1 VVSLVERS
9 FRGAFI
15 VGNRRCQDGCP
26 LFAPSSDYCKMQ
38 YRTPQSVRA
47 LSQVAAA
54 HPPQPS
60 VRRILWWVYLARLV
74 AACAVFVAAVYSW
87 QYASREDTLLAS
99 LVFASAMLFT
109 GISALY
115 THVYRRSIATAVLYA
130 QVVFDLGLLTALV
143 HLTWQSSS
151 SQFAPLY
158 ILVIAVGALLLPA
171 RGVTLI
177 SALAILL
184 YAGEAV
190 VVRGDPV
197 EIGVVMQLVI
207 FAIVALGSGFIA
219 SRLRSQSAGTQAMA
233 EELARFRLHQAEVE
247 RLHLRAERLE
257 AVAELGASMAHEIKN
272 PLASIRSA
280 VEQLSMSAQTSSDD
294 RVLTS
299 LVVREADRLARL
311 LTNFLDFARVDVP
324 FTRRLDLLGVVRNA
338 ADLAASHPSCPT
350 GARVECD
357 FPRTTF
363 EVSGDEDMLHRAF
376 FNLVLNALQA
386 SPPDSVVRLEAA
398 TLLPQQLDWRA
409 AAFESGAIAVR
420 VIDCGSGISDTALP
434 KLFHPFF
441 TTKPGG
447 SGLGLAIVH
456 RAIEAHHGV
465 VVVDSDSHGSR
476 FTVLFPRT

>member
-1 VVSLVERS
+1 
-9 FRGAFI
+9 
-15 VGNRRCQDGCP
+15 
-26 LFAPSSDYCKMQ
+26 MQ
-38 YRTPQSVRA
+38 YRTPQSVQA
-47 LSQVAAA
+47 ISAS
-54 HPPQPS
+54 HPLQLP
-60 VRRILWWVYLARLV
+60 VRRILWWLYLARL
-74 AACAVFVAAVYSW
+74 AAASSVFIAAVYSW
-87 QYASREDTLLAS
+87 QYASRADTLLAS
-99 LVFASAMLFT
+99 LVFAGAMLFT
-109 GISALY
+109 GMSALY
-115 THVYRRSIATAVLYA
+115 THVYRRSIATSVLYA
-130 QVVFDLGLLTALV
+130 QAVFDVTLVTAMV
-143 HLTWQSSS
+143 HLTWDATS

-158 ILVIAVGALLLPA
+158 ILVIAVSALLLPA

-177 SALAILL
+177 SALAILF

-190 VVRGDPV
+190 VVRGDV
-197 EIGVVMQLVI
+197 VGIGVFLQLTI
-207 FAIVALGSGFIA
+207 FATVALGSGYIA
-219 SRLRSQSAGTQAMA
+219 SRLRAQSAGTEAMA
-233 EELARFRLHQAEVE
+233 EELARFRLHQGEVE

-299 LVVREADRLARL
+299 LVVRESDRLARL
-311 LTNFLDFARVDVP
+311 LTGFLDFARVDVP

-338 ADLAASHPSCPT
+338 ADLASSHPSRPP
-350 GARVECD
+350 GSRIECD
-357 FPRTTF
+357 FPRATF

-386 SPPDSVVRLEAA
+386 SPPNGVVRIETA

-420 VIDCGSGISDTALP
+420 VIDSGPGISDAARP

-456 RAIEAHHGV
+456 RAVEAHHGV
-465 VVVDSDSHGSR
+465 VVVNSDSHGAR

>member
-1 VVSLVERS
+1 MIQL
-9 FRGAFI
+9 
-15 VGNRRCQDGCP
+15 
-26 LFAPSSDYCKMQ
+26 
-38 YRTPQSVRA
+38 
-47 LSQVAAA
+47 
-54 HPPQPS
+54 S

-74 AACAVFVAAVYSW
+74 VASAVFGGAVYSW

-99 LVFASAMLFT
+99 LLFAGAMLFT
-109 GISALY
+109 GLSALY
-115 THVYRRSIATAVLYA
+115 THVYRRSIAIAVLYA
-130 QVVFDLGLLTALV
+130 QAIFDVTLVTAMV
-143 HLTWQSSS
+143 HLTWQSTS

-158 ILVIAVGALLLPA
+158 ILVIAVSALLLPA

-177 SALAILL
+177 SALAIIL
-184 YAGEAV
+184 YAGEIVLVRDATVGMGVFLQLAV
-190 VVRGDPV
+190 
-197 EIGVVMQLVI
+197 
-207 FAIVALGSGFIA
+207 FAIVALGSGYIA
-219 SRLRSQSAGTQAMA
+219 SRLRAQSAGTEAMA
-233 EELARFRLHQAEVE
+233 EELARFRLHQGEVE

-280 VEQLSMSAQTSSDD
+280 VEQLSLSAQTSSDD
-294 RVLTS
+294 RLLTS
-299 LVVREADRLARL
+299 LVVRESDRLARL
-311 LTNFLDFARVDVP
+311 LTGFLDFARVDVP

-338 ADLAASHPSCPT
+338 ADLASSHPSRHAGC
-350 GARVECD
+350 RIECD
-357 FPRTTF
+357 FPRGTL
-363 EVSGDEDMLHRAF
+363 EVTGDEDMLHRAF

-386 SPPDSVVRLEAA
+386 SPPDGVVRLEAA

-420 VIDCGSGISDTALP
+420 VIDSGPGIDETARP

-465 VVVDSDSHGSR
+465 VVVDSDSRGAR

>member
-1 VVSLVERS
+1 
-9 FRGAFI
+9 
-15 VGNRRCQDGCP
+15 
-26 LFAPSSDYCKMQ
+26 MQ
-38 YRTPQSVRA
+38 YRTPQSVA
-47 LSQVAAA
+47 VSTSS
-54 HPPQPS
+54 PPQLP
-60 VRRILWWVYLARLV
+60 VRRILWWLYLARL
-74 AACAVFVAAVYSW
+74 AAASSVFAAAVYTW
-87 QYASREDTLLAS
+87 QYASRADTLLAS
-99 LVFASAMLFT
+99 LLFASAMLFT
-109 GISALY
+109 AASALY
-115 THVYRRSIATAVLYA
+115 THVYRRSIAISVLYA
-130 QVVFDLGLLTALV
+130 QAVFDVALVTAMV
-143 HLTWQSSS
+143 HLTWAATA

-158 ILVIAVGALLLPA
+158 ILVIAVSALLLPA

-177 SALAILL
+177 STLAILL

-190 VVRGDPV
+190 VIRGNAAGLDV
-197 EIGVVMQLVI
+197 FLQLAI
-207 FAIVALGSGFIA
+207 FATVALGSGYIA
-219 SRLRSQSAGTQAMA
+219 SRLRAQSAGTEAMA
-233 EELARFRLHQAEVE
+233 EELARFRLRQGEVE

-280 VEQLSMSAQTSSDD
+280 VEQLSLSAQTSSDD

-299 LVVREADRLARL
+299 LVVRESDRLSRL
-311 LTNFLDFARVDVP
+311 LTSFLDFARVDVP

-338 ADLAASHPSCPT
+338 ADLASSHPSR
-350 GARVECD
+350 AQDSRVECD
-357 FPRTTF
+357 FPRSTL
-363 EVSGDEDMLHRAF
+363 EVSGDEDMLHRVF

-386 SPPDSVVRLEAA
+386 SPPGGVVRIEAA

-420 VIDCGSGISDTALP
+420 VIDSGPGIAESARP

-456 RAIEAHHGV
+456 RAVEAHHGV
-465 VVVDSDSHGSR
+465 VVVDSDSRGSR

>member
-1 VVSLVERS
+1 
-9 FRGAFI
+9 
-15 VGNRRCQDGCP
+15 
-26 LFAPSSDYCKMQ
+26 MQ
-38 YRTPQSVRA
+38 YRTPQSVAA
-47 LSQVAAA
+47 LAPA
-54 HPPQPS
+54 QPVQLP
-60 VRRILWWVYLARLV
+60 VRRILWWVYLARL
-74 AACAVFVAAVYSW
+74 AAAAAVFIAAVYSW
-87 QYASREDTLLAS
+87 QYASRGDTLLAS

-109 GISALY
+109 GLSALY
-115 THVYRRSIATAVLYA
+115 THVYRRNIATAVLYA
-130 QVVFDLGLLTALV
+130 QVVFDVTLVTAMV
-143 HLTWQSSS
+143 HLTWDASS

-158 ILVIAVGALLLPA
+158 ILVIAVSALLLPA

-190 VVRGDPV
+190 IVRNDAVG
-197 EIGVVMQLVI
+197 IGVVLQLAI
-207 FAIVALGSGFIA
+207 FATVALGSGFIA
-219 SRLRSQSAGTQAMA
+219 SRLRAQSVGTEAMA

-294 RVLTS
+294 RLLTS
-299 LVVREADRLARL
+299 LVVRESDRLARL
-311 LTNFLDFARVDVP
+311 LTRFLDFARVDVLS
-324 FTRRLDLLGVVRNA
+324 TRRLDLLDVVRNA
-338 ADLAASHPSCPT
+338 ADLASSHPSRPA
-350 GARVECD
+350 GSRIECD
-357 FPRTTF
+357 FPRGTL

-386 SPPDSVVRLEAA
+386 SPPDAVVRVEAA

-409 AAFESGAIAVR
+409 AAFESGAVAVR
-420 VIDCGSGISDTALP
+420 VIDSGPGISEAARP

-456 RAIEAHHGV
+456 RAVEAHQGV
-465 VVVDSDSHGSR
+465 VVVDSDARGAR
-476 FTVLFPRT
+476 FTVLLPRT

>member
-1 VVSLVERS
+1 
-9 FRGAFI
+9 
-15 VGNRRCQDGCP
+15 
-26 LFAPSSDYCKMQ
+26 MQ
-38 YRTPQSVRA
+38 YRTPQSV
-47 LSQVAAA
+47 SVTS
-54 HPPQPS
+54 PS
-60 VRRILWWVYLARLV
+60 HTLQLPVRRILWWVYLARL
-74 AACAVFVAAVYSW
+74 AAAGAVFVAAVYSW
-87 QYASREDTLLAS
+87 QYASRADTLLAS
-99 LVFASAMLFT
+99 LVFAGAMLFT
-109 GISALY
+109 GLSALY

-130 QVVFDLGLLTALV
+130 QVVFDVTLVTAMV
-143 HLTWQSSS
+143 HLTWEATS

-177 SALAILL
+177 SALAIIL

-190 VVRGDPV
+190 IVRGDSV
-197 EIGVVMQLVI
+197 GIGVFLQLAV
-207 FAIVALGSGFIA
+207 FATVALGSGYIA
-219 SRLRSQSAGTQAMA
+219 SRLRAQSAGTEAMA
-233 EELARFRLHQAEVE
+233 EELARFRLHQGEVE

-280 VEQLSMSAQTSSDD
+280 VEQLSTSPQTSADD
-294 RVLTS
+294 RLLTS
-299 LVVREADRLARL
+299 LVVREADRLSRL
-311 LTNFLDFARVDVP
+311 LTSFLDFARVDVP
-324 FTRRLDLLGVVRNA
+324 FTRRLDLLTVVRNA
-338 ADLAASHPSCPT
+338 ADLASSHPSRPH
-350 GARVECD
+350 GSRIECD
-357 FPRTTF
+357 FPRTAL
-363 EVSGDEDMLHRAF
+363 EVAGDEDMLHRAF

-386 SPPDSVVRLEAA
+386 SPPEGVVRIEAA

-420 VIDCGSGISDTALP
+420 VIDSGPGITDAARP

-456 RAIEAHHGV
+456 RAVEAHHGV
-465 VVVDSDSHGSR
+465 VVVDSDSRGAR

>member
-1 VVSLVERS
+1 
-9 FRGAFI
+9 
-15 VGNRRCQDGCP
+15 
-26 LFAPSSDYCKMQ
+26 MQ
-38 YRTPQSVRA
+38 YRTPQSMPA
-47 LSQVAAA
+47 IGPASTAS
-54 HPPQPS
+54 HPLQLS
-60 VRRILWWVYLARLV
+60 VRRILWWVYLARL
-74 AACAVFVAAVYSW
+74 ATACSVFVAAVYSW
-87 QYASREDTLLAS
+87 QYASRADTLIAS
-99 LVFASAMLFT
+99 LSFAAAMLFT
-109 GISALY
+109 GVSALY

-130 QVVFDLGLLTALV
+130 QVVFDLALTTALV

-171 RGVTLI
+171 RGVTLT

-184 YAGEAV
+184 YAGEAM
-190 VVRGDPV
+190 VVRGNAV
-197 EIGVVMQLVI
+197 ETGVVLQLLI
-207 FAIVALGSGFIA
+207 FAIVALGSGYIA
-219 SRLRSQSAGTQAMA
+219 SRLRSQSAGTEAMA

-280 VEQLSMSAQTSSDD
+280 VEQLSMSPRTSSDD

-299 LVVREADRLARL
+299 LVVRESDRLARL
-311 LTNFLDFARVDVP
+311 LTSFLDFARVDVP
-324 FTRRLDLLGVVRNA
+324 FTKRLDLLGVVRNA
-338 ADLAASHPSCPT
+338 ADLAASNPSRAP
-350 GARVECD
+350 GSRVECD
-357 FPRTTF
+357 FPRTTL

-386 SPPDSVVRLEAA
+386 SPPDGVVRLEAA

-420 VIDCGSGISDTALP
+420 VIDTGPGIDQSALP

-447 SGLGLAIVH
+447 SGLGLAIAH

-465 VVVDSDSHGSR
+465 VVVDSDTSGSR
-476 FTVLFPRT
+476 FTVLFPRA

>member
-1 VVSLVERS
+1 MWRIDPAITSPVATQSL
-9 FRGAFI
+9 
-15 VGNRRCQDGCP
+15 
-26 LFAPSSDYCKMQ
+26 PSSYYCKMQ
-38 YRTPQSVRA
+38 YRTPQSVSTA
-47 LSQVAAA
+47 SLSR
-54 HPPQPS
+54 PPHLPL
-60 VRRILWWVYLARLV
+60 RRILWSLYLARL
-74 AACAVFVAAVYSW
+74 AAASAVFIAAVYAW
-87 QYASREDTLLAS
+87 QYASRADTLIAS
-99 LVFASAMLFT
+99 LAFAGAMLFT
-109 GISALY
+109 GMSALY
-115 THVYRRSIATAVLYA
+115 THVYRRAIATPVLYA
-130 QVVFDLGLLTALV
+130 QVVFDLALVTALV
-143 HLTWQSSS
+143 QLTWEANS

-158 ILVIAVGALLLPA
+158 ILVIAIGALLLPP

-190 VVRGDPV
+190 VVHGDPV
-197 EIGVVMQLVI
+197 GTSVFLQLAV

-219 SRLRSQSAGTQAMA
+219 SRLRAQSAGTEAMA

-280 VEQLSMSAQTSSDD
+280 VEQLAMSAQTSDDD

-299 LVVREADRLARL
+299 LVVRESDRLARL
-311 LTNFLDFARVDVP
+311 LTNFLDFARVDIP

-338 ADLAASHPSCPT
+338 ADLASSHPSRPAGC
-350 GARVECD
+350 RIECD
-357 FPRTTF
+357 FPRGNI
-363 EVSGDEDMLHRAF
+363 EINGDEDMLHRAF

-386 SPPDSVVRLEAA
+386 SPPDGIVRVEAA

-409 AAFESGAIAVR
+409 ASFESGAIAVR
-420 VIDCGSGISDTALP
+420 VIDSGTGVTDAARP

-456 RAIEAHHGV
+456 RAVEAHHGV
-465 VVVDSDSHGSR
+465 VVVDSDSHGAR
-476 FTVLFPRT
+476 FTVLLPRT